1 MSTQPSKQGTGF
13 AVFIGLTQIYAWAS
27 TYFLPS
33 TLVKPVSE
41 ELGMSSITAIG
52 GFSLALLSGGLIA
65 PAIGR
70 WIERSGGR
78 KPLTFGSILVSAGL
92 LTLAASQGV
101 VVWYLGWLILGT
113 GMALTLFNAVFSTMG
128 QMFGHRAKQLI
139 VQVTLLSGL
148 ASFFWP
154 LTTHLLETQGWRTLL
169 VIYAI
174 PHLVLMAPLYWFLV
188 PNAHEGT
195 TQESEGPP
203 SAVQE
208 KGIALLYLL
217 GGFAV
222 LRTLVGSAVSVHV
235 LGVFHS
241 LGLTVE
247 RAAWVAALMGPAQI
261 ASRLIEF
268 FFGHRISPIRSAI
281 FWSAVLPLALLAL
294 LLAGASATLPFAIA
308 FGMSNGMATISLSV
322 LLMTYF
328 DIKKYPTLMGKIARP
343 TMIVQA
349 AAPLLAAS
357 ALDSM
362 TVNRVLTLTL
372 GISLAALALLA
383 TIAIIAAPNSSHL
396 APQALERMNR
406 KFKNTLRNLAK

>member
-1 MSTQPSKQGTGF
+1 MSIQPSKQGTSF

-52 GFSLALLSGGLIA
+52 GFSLALLAGGLIA

-70 WIERSGGR
+70 WIERAGGR
-78 KPLTFGSILVSAGL
+78 MPLTFGSILVSVGL
-92 LTLAASQGV
+92 LTLSAAQGV

-188 PNAHEGT
+188 PNAHEGN

-203 SAVQE
+203 SAVHE
-208 KGIALLYLL
+208 KGVALLYLL
-217 GGFAV
+217 ASFSV
-222 LRTLVGSAVSVHV
+222 LRTLIGSAFSVHV
-235 LGVFHS
+235 LTLFHS
-241 LGLTVE
+241 LGLTLE
-247 RAAWVAALMGPAQI
+247 RAAWIAALMGPAQI
-261 ASRLIEF
+261 ASRLVEF
-268 FFGHRISPIRSAI
+268 FFGHRFSPIWSAI
-281 FWSAVLPLALLAL
+281 FWSSLLPLACSAL
-294 LLAGASATLPFAIA
+294 LSTGASATLPFAIA

-349 AAPLLAAS
+349 VAPLLAAS
-357 ALDSM
+357 ALGSM
-362 TVNRVLTLTL
+362 SVNRVLSLTL
-372 GISLAALALLA
+372 GISLVALVLLIGVWILARERRLRA
-383 TIAIIAAPNSSHL
+383 TT
-396 APQALERMNR
+396 R
-406 KFKNTLRNLAK
+406 